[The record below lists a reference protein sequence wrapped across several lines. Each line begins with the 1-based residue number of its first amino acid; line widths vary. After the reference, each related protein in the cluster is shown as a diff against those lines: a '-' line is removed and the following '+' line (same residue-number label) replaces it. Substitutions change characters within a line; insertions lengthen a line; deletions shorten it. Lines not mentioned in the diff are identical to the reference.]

1 MVQTNLA
8 MNYYDEKNGWEHTK
22 PGWHEVV
29 IPARQFR
36 ETVFK
41 HTEMLTWIY
50 DNIGKCEHHCRW
62 QFDNDSLKYKFRY
75 ERDYIWFKL
84 TWG

>member
-1 MVQTNLA
+1 MQDLA

-29 IPARQFR
+29 IPVYQIQEAQH
-36 ETVFK
+36 K

-50 DNIGKCEHHCRW
+50 NNIGKCEHHCRW
-62 QFDNDSLKYKFRY
+62 QFDLGSLKFKFRY
-75 ERDYIWFKL
+75 ERDYVWFKL

>member
-1 MVQTNLA
+1 
-8 MNYYDEKNGWEHTK
+8 MNHYDEKNGWEHTK
-22 PGWHEVV
+22 PGWHE
-29 IPARQFR
+29 IAISARQFR
-36 ETVFK
+36 EAVDK

-62 QFDNDSLKYKFRY
+62 QFDNNSLKYKFRY

>member
-1 MVQTNLA
+1 

-22 PGWHEVV
+22 PGWHEVI
-29 IPARQFR
+29 IPTHTLLQALN
-36 ETVFK
+36 K
-41 HTEMLTWIY
+41 HTEILEWIY

-62 QFDNDSLKYKFRY
+62 QIDPDILKYKFRY

>member
-1 MVQTNLA
+1 

-22 PGWHEVV
+22 PGWYEVI

-36 ETVFK
+36 QAVFK
-41 HTEMLTWIY
+41 HTEMLEWIY

-62 QFDNDSLKYKFRY
+62 QFDNVSLKYKFRY

>member
-1 MVQTNLA
+1 

-22 PGWHEVV
+22 PGWYEIV

-36 ETVFK
+36 EAVYK
-41 HTEMLTWIY
+41 HTVMLGWIY
-50 DNIGKCEHHCRW
+50 ANIGKCEHHCRW

>member
-1 MVQTNLA
+1 
-8 MNYYDEKNGWEHTK
+8 MNYYDETNGWEHTK
-22 PGWHEVV
+22 PGWHEVI

-36 ETVFK
+36 EAVDK

-62 QFDNDSLKYKFRY
+62 QFDNDSLKYKFR
-75 ERDYIWFKL
+75 
-84 TWG
+84 

>member
-1 MVQTNLA
+1 
-8 MNYYDEKNGWEHTK
+8 MNHYDEKNGWELTK
-22 PGWHEVV
+22 PGWLEVI
-29 IPARQFR
+29 IPAHQFR
-36 ETVFK
+36 EAVEK

-62 QFDNDSLKYKFRY
+62 QFDYNSLKYKFRY
-75 ERDYIWFKL
+75 ERDYVWFKL

>member
-1 MVQTNLA
+1 

-22 PGWHEVV
+22 PGWYEVV
-29 IPARQFR
+29 VPVYKLLEAQN
-36 ETVFK
+36 K
-41 HTEMLTWIY
+41 HTEMLEWIY

-62 QFDNDSLKYKFRY
+62 QFDNDRLRYKFRY
-75 ERDYIWFKL
+75 ERDYVWFKL

>member
-1 MVQTNLA
+1 MQDLA

-22 PGWHEVV
+22 PGWYEIV

-36 ETVFK
+36 KAVED

-50 DNIGKCEHHCRW
+50 DNIGKCERHCRW
-62 QFDNDSLKYKFRY
+62 KFDNNSLKYKFRY